1 MTFKEIQDLVRL
13 INKSNLT
20 EFKMK
25 DGDFRLS
32 IRTKKYGRG
41 RQNQVVQAPQQQ
53 IVPIQAPLSAM
64 PVHQVAPQQANAPAP
79 STEAAPAANGTK
91 ADAPAEEAAK
101 VYLEVKSPMVGTFY
115 RSPSPDKGPYK
126 KIGDDIAA
134 GDVVCIVEAMKLFNE
149 IESEVSGK
157 IVKVMIDDASPVE
170 YDQVLFLVDPD
181 A

>member
-25 DGDFRLS
+25 DGDFKLS

-41 RQNQVVQAPQQQ
+41 RQNQVVQAQQQ

-64 PVHQVAPQQANAPAP
+64 PVHQVAPPANAPAP
-79 STEAAPAANGTK
+79 ITESAPAANGAKT
-91 ADAPAEEAAK
+91 DSAPEEAAK

-126 KIGDDIAA
+126 KVGDDIAS

-149 IESEVSGK
+149 IEAEVSGK

-170 YDQVLFLVDPD
+170 YDQVLFLVDPE